1 MGFNIH
7 ILSGRRP
14 SQNLDVRA
22 AVAASFNPVPDSMQK
37 QDALSQGTRPF
48 RQHQHAGPSARAD
61 VALSAAGAR
70 GKAGASSTCRGRGNA
85 IRFRASAP
93 REAHYVQSAEAAAGL
108 QVEWTAARGRAKLT
122 SLAAVRACGHPA
134 PQRPAISASSTRMS
148 AAGGRTIGL
157 RIRISR
163 PDTAGAQDAA
173 LQERLLRAEIP
184 LSPRRH
190 VQHFQ
195 RPTPS
200 HVSSITPCAPR
211 RGDEHMARGRCGRM
225 KIGTPYVRSRFA

>member
-1 MGFNIH
+1 
-7 ILSGRRP
+7 
-14 SQNLDVRA
+14 
-22 AVAASFNPVPDSMQK
+22 MQK
-37 QDALSQGTRPF
+37 QDALGQGTRPF

-93 REAHYVQSAEAAAGL
+93 REAHYAQSAEAAAGP

-157 RIRISR
+157 RIRIGSARCSASR
-163 PDTAGAQDAA
+163 AP
-173 LQERLLRAEIP
+173 
-184 LSPRRH
+184 
-190 VQHFQ
+190 
-195 RPTPS
+195 
-200 HVSSITPCAPR
+200 APR
-211 RGDEHMARGRCGRM
+211 RNSSQPTPLCTTLSTSNAISRQLNHTVCSAPRPRAHGARSLRPHENRYPLCPLALRV
-225 KIGTPYVRSRFA
+225 TT